1 MDFMNEQI
9 DFLAIGD
16 VVTDV
21 FIKIKDAEVTCD
33 IDEHNCKLSMRFGD
47 KIPYESA
54 EEIRAVGNSSNA
66 AVSAARLGIKSAL
79 MANIG
84 KDFHGENCLSEL
96 KKNGVSTA
104 FVGIHEGIA
113 TNYHYVL
120 WYDVDR
126 TILVKHAH
134 FPVSFPKDMP
144 APKMIYL
151 SSLGEN
157 TEEYHKEI
165 AAYIAAH
172 PEVKLVFQP
181 GTFQMNLAPEIVTPI
196 YKHSYAFFCNLE
208 EAKRILQTEENDPK
222 TLLHMIHRL
231 GPKLVFISD
240 GIKGA
245 YASDGTE
252 SYFMPIYPHA
262 PYERTGAG
270 DAFSSTISVAL
281 LLGKPLKEALSWGPV
296 NSMSVVQYVGAQKG
310 LLSMDALQ
318 KYLAEAPSDYQPK
331 VI

>member
-1 MDFMNEQI
+1 MNEQI

-21 FIKIKDAEVTCD
+21 FIKIQDAQVTCD
-33 IDEHNCKLSMRFGD
+33 IDDHNCKLSMRFGD

-79 MANIG
+79 MANVG

-96 KKNGVSTA
+96 KKNGVVTD
-104 FVGIHEGIA
+104 FVKAHEGIA

-134 FPVSFPKDMP
+134 FPTAFPKDMVP
-144 APKMIYL
+144 PKMIYL

-157 TEEYHKEI
+157 TETYHQEIIAFI
-165 AAYIAAH
+165 AAN
-172 PEVKLVFQP
+172 PETKLVFQP
-181 GTFQMNLAPEIVTPI
+181 GTFQMKLAPEIVNPI
-196 YKHSYAFFCNLE
+196 YKHTYAFFCNLE
-208 EAKRILQTEENDPK
+208 EAKKILQTEENDPK
-222 TLLHMIHRL
+222 VLLGLIHQL

-245 YASDGTE
+245 YASDGSE
-252 SYFMPIYPHA
+252 SFFMPIYPHA

-281 LLGKPLKEALSWGPV
+281 LLGKSLKEALTWGPV

-310 LLSMDALQ
+310 LLSMEKLQ
-318 KYLAEAPSDYQPK
+318 KYLSEAPADYQPK
-331 VI
+331 AI

>member
-1 MDFMNEQI
+1 MNDKI

-16 VVTDV
+16 IVTDV
-21 FIKIKDAEVTCD
+21 FIKIKDASVNCD
-33 IDEHNCKLSMRFGD
+33 IDEHNCKLSLRFGD

-66 AVSAARLGIKSAL
+66 AVSAARLGLRSAL
-79 MANIG
+79 VAHVG
-84 KDFHGENCLSEL
+84 KDHHGENCLNEL
-96 KKNGVSTA
+96 QKNNVSTDY
-104 FVGIHEGIA
+104 VGVHEGIA

-134 FPVSFPKDMP
+134 FPTSFPKDMIP
-144 APKMIYL
+144 PKMIYL

-165 AAYIAAH
+165 TEYIIAH

-181 GTFQMNLAPEIVTPI
+181 GTFQMKMSPEIVNPI
-196 YKHSYAFFCNLE
+196 YKNTYAFFCNLE
-208 EAKRILQTEENDPK
+208 EAKKILQTEENNPK
-222 TLLHMIHRL
+222 VLLALVHQL

-245 YASDGTE
+245 YASDGKE
-252 SYFMPIYPHA
+252 SWFMPIYPHA

-270 DAFSSTISVAL
+270 DAFASTISVAL
-281 LLGKPLKEALSWGPV
+281 LMGKPIQEALTWGPV

-310 LLSMDALQ
+310 LLPMDKLQ
-318 KYLAEAPSDYQPK
+318 GYLAEAPKDYVPK
-331 VI
+331 LLD